1 AVVSDGIIAP
11 AFSDDAIA
19 ILRQKKGGNYLV
31 LQIDPAYE
39 APSLEERTV
48 FGFLLRQERNS
59 RLFTL
64 DDIAESSIGRVTDSA
79 KLDLLVALCTLKY
92 TQSNSIVC
100 ALNGRPVGVGAAQQS
115 RINCTRLAGQKA
127 DIWRLRHHPSILA
140 MKFKSGTKRQ
150 DRINWRIRVSEGS
163 LDPAERAEL

>member
-1 AVVSDGIIAP
+1 VRELRATTRLPTAASFKHVSPAGVAVAGRITQAELDVFDIDAPPASPITSAYVRAREADPKSSFGDFVAVSETVDLPLAMFRRAVVSDGIIAP

-79 KLDLLVALCTLKY
+79 KLDLL
-92 TQSNSIVC
+92 
-100 ALNGRPVGVGAAQQS
+100 
-115 RINCTRLAGQKA
+115 
-127 DIWRLRHHPSILA
+127 
-140 MKFKSGTKRQ
+140 
-150 DRINWRIRVSEGS
+150 
-163 LDPAERAEL
+163 